1 MARTFHF
8 KGGTDL
14 NGYGY
19 YAYIEDGS
27 KLIIGENGP
36 REGGTIYK
44 GKYKDA
50 GSTMMLLKKEAPKLY
65 KSIVDYYT
73 ENPEVETD
81 VIDPVVW
88 VENKLKAS
96 FQRLEV
102 EHRYKADEAYVSA
115 IRANSTEE
123 CLSYQAQ
130 YELNRK
136 LSETYRMMALRAGEY
151 AKQFKGV

>member
-1 MARTFHF
+1 MARTHMF

-19 YAYIEDGS
+19 YAYIEDDS

-50 GSTMMLLKKEAPKLY
+50 GSTMMLLKTEAPKLY

-73 ENPEVETD
+73 ENPEVE
-81 VIDPVVW
+81 VIDSTVW
-88 VENKLKAS
+88 VENKLKAA
-96 FQRLEV
+96 FQQLEV
-102 EHRYKADEAYVSA
+102 EHRFKADNAYVSA
-115 IRANSTEE
+115 IRAGSTKE
-123 CLSYQAQ
+123 CETFSAE

-151 AKQFKGV
+151 AKQFSGV